1 MLDQRVRFNNF
12 QAEPAELR
20 ARELAA
26 VQEVIASGWWVL
38 GNQVKQFEAEWSKR
52 CQVDGAVGVA
62 SGLDALEI
70 GLRTLGIGAGDEV
83 ITTSVTAFATILA
96 IQRVGAIP
104 VFAEI
109 DLQTACLDVNSVARC
124 ISQNTKAVLVVHLY
138 GRAADV
144 EALADLCASH
154 QLLLLEDCAQAHLA
168 AVQGRPVG
176 SFGAFGAW
184 SFYPTKNLGAIGDAG
199 AITSQSRDLLDQA
212 AKIRNYGQ
220 TDRYHH
226 EIEGQNSRLD
236 ELQAAILLVRLQ
248 DLEQWTQRRREIAMA
263 YWHGIHNPAL
273 ELLMQPQDPAS
284 HVHHLFV
291 LRTKERARFQ
301 HAMADSGIDTLIHYP
316 VPSHLQQALRGHRLD
331 PEGLPN
337 TVQHCDQCC
346 SLPVHPGLAD
356 AEVQRVIEA
365 CNAWS

>member
-1 MLDQRVRFNNF
+1 MSDRRVRFNNF
-12 QAEPAELR
+12 QSEPSALR
-20 ARELAA
+20 SRELAA
-26 VQEVIASGWWVL
+26 VQRVIESGWWVL
-38 GNQVKQFEAEWSKR
+38 GNQVKTFEAEWSHR
-52 CQVDGAVGVA
+52 CQTAGAVGVA

-70 GLRTLGIGAGDEV
+70 GLRALGIGEGDEV

-96 IQRVGAIP
+96 IQRVGATP
-104 VFAEI
+104 VFADI

-124 ISQNTKAVLVVHLY
+124 VSPKTKAVVVVHLY

-144 EALADLCASH
+144 VALADLCSSH
-154 QLLLLEDCAQAHLA
+154 KLLLLEDCAQAHLA
-168 AVQGRPVG
+168 AVQGRSVG

-199 AITSQSRDLLDQA
+199 AITSQSRELLDLA

-236 ELQAAILLVRLQ
+236 ELQAAILLERLQ
-248 DLEQWTQRRREIAMA
+248 ELDQWTYRRRKIAEA
-263 YWHGIHNPAL
+263 YWNGIQNSGL
-273 ELLMQPQDPAS
+273 ELLLRPQDPAS

-291 LRTKERARFQ
+291 LRTKSRSAFQ
-301 HAMADSGIDTLIHYP
+301 HAMAELSIDTLIHYP
-316 VPSHLQQALRGHRLD
+316 VPAHLQQALRDHRLD

-337 TVQHCDQCC
+337 TLQHCDQCC
-346 SLPVHPGLAD
+346 SLPVHPGLED
-356 AEVQRVIEA
+356 AQVERVIEA
-365 CNAWS
+365 CNGWS